1 MNVRGMS
8 AHGQDANYAGDRIRH
23 FTNSSETGF
32 VGPQI
37 SIASMPASWE
47 VAETWDGSA
56 GEGGIPGTQIQ
67 YYEAYRLFGEALKST
82 GRNITYSIC
91 PFIAG
96 CDESIWRKHPHDY
109 RWDYGFIVLV
119 VRPIVVCA
127 GYYKDYSHMSMN
139 QCPEH
144 DASDSWASFL
154 WHVDDS
160 QRNGVG
166 AAAGPGYFNDL

>member
-1 MNVRGMS
+1 MQMNVRGMS
-8 AHGQDANYAGDRIRH
+8 AHGQDADFAGERIKH
-23 FTNSSETGF
+23 FTDSNATGF

-37 SIASMPASWE
+37 SIASMPASWD

-56 GEGGIPGTQIQ
+56 NEGGIPGTQIQ

-96 CDESIWRKHPHDY
+96 CDKSIWS
-109 RWDYGFIVLV
+109 
-119 VRPIVVCA
+119 
-127 GYYKDYSHMSMN
+127 YYKNWSHMSMN

-144 DASDSWASFL
+144 DASDSWSSFL
-154 WHVDDS
+154 WHGEHSCARCSSALKWTLMLCATALSVDCS
-160 QRNGVG
+160 ARRRVCK
-166 AAAGPGYFNDL
+166 